1 MKKRILTFVL
11 AVTVVCSSVSLSASA
26 KAKTRVAAGTYYDY
40 MCVVTKDG
48 REWLLPDKQSARNPY
63 MKRKVVRYKGKK
75 KVEYMPHFKSGQ
87 KVKVTF
93 NTRGTKK
100 VSDDVVISVKAVK

>member
-1 MKKRILTFVL
+1 MKKRILIFVL
-11 AVTVVCSSVSLSASA
+11 AVTVVYSSMPLNVNA
-26 KAKTRVAAGTYYDY
+26 KTKTRVAAGTYYDY

-48 REWLLPDKQSARNPY
+48 REWLLPDKLSAKNPY

-75 KVEYMPHFKSGQ
+75 KVEYMPRFKSGQ

-93 NTRGTKK
+93 NTKGTKR
-100 VSDDVVISVKAVK
+100 VSDDVIIREK